1 MREEALEILFKYLE
15 TDRMRKHCYAVEAVM
30 RELAKRLEPEKE
42 EEWAVAGLLH
52 DLDSDIVGRKPGEI
66 CEGHATTTVE
76 LLKKENFG
84 DEEMY
89 RAILGHHDGMGV
101 TRTSLMEKA
110 IYAADPITG
119 FITAIALVY
128 PDKKLTSV
136 KTKSV
141 IKRMK
146 ETRFAS
152 NVNRD
157 AMRSIEDIGIPF
169 DVFAELSL
177 NAMKNISDVLES
189 AENN

>member
-1 MREEALEILFKYLE
+1 MRNQAEEILFKYLE

-30 RELAKRLEPEKE
+30 RSLAQRLEPEAE
-42 EEWAVAGLLH
+42 EKWAISGLLH
-52 DLDSDIVGRKPGEI
+52 DLDSDIVGRKPGEV
-66 CEGHATTTVE
+66 CEGHAITTVE

-84 DEEMY
+84 DEEIY
-89 RAILGHHDGMGV
+89 RTILGHHDGTGI
-101 TRTSLMEKA
+101 TRESLMEKA

-136 KTKSV
+136 KTKSIV
-141 IKRMK
+141 KRMK

-157 AMRSIEDIGIPF
+157 AIRSIENIGISF
-169 DVFAELSL
+169 EDFAQLSL
-177 NAMKNISDVLES
+177 DAMKNINDILE
-189 AENN
+189 

>member
-1 MREEALEILFKYLE
+1 MRDIAVEILYKYLE
-15 TDRMRKHCYAVEAVM
+15 TERMRKHCYAVEAVM
-30 RELAKRLEPEKE
+30 KELSKILEPENE
-42 EEWAVAGLLH
+42 EKWAITGLLH
-52 DLDSDIVGRKPGEI
+52 DLDSDIVGRKPGEV
-66 CEGHATTTVE
+66 CEGHAITTVE
-76 LLKKENFG
+76 LLKKESFG
-84 DEEMY
+84 DEDMY

-101 TRTSLMEKA
+101 DRVSLMEKA

-157 AMRSIEDIGIPF
+157 AIKSIEELGIPF
-169 DVFAELSL
+169 EQFAELSL
-177 NAMKNISDVLES
+177 TAMKDIANILE
-189 AENN
+189 

>member
-1 MREEALEILFKYLE
+1 MREKALEILFKYLE

-30 RELAKRLEPEKE
+30 KELAKKLEPEQE
-42 EEWAVAGLLH
+42 EKWAIAGLLH
-52 DLDSDIVGRKPGEI
+52 DLDSDIVGRKPGEV
-66 CEGHATTTVE
+66 CEGHAVTTVE
-76 LLKKENFG
+76 LLKKEGFG
-84 DEEMY
+84 DEEIY

-101 TRTSLMEKA
+101 TRDSLMEKA

-128 PDKKLTSV
+128 PDKKILSV

-157 AMRSIEDIGIPF
+157 AMRSIEELGIPF
-169 DVFAELSL
+169 NDFAEISL
-177 NAMKNISDVLES
+177 TAMKGIADVLEG
-189 AENN
+189 